1 MQLFSRHYLKNI
13 QGDVEEIVDK
23 NGNSVVKYA
32 YNEWG
37 KLLSV
42 TGSMAAAVGR
52 INPIRYRGYY
62 YDSETGYY
70 YLQSRYY
77 DPEIG
82 RFINADTF
90 ATTNIVG
97 LLSGNMFAYCEN
109 NPVIYADYSGKSMG
123 KPDIPQYG
131 LFTDGYVH
139 RKVLQY
145 IYR

>member
-62 YDSETGYY
+62 YDGETGYY

-77 DPEIG
+77 NPDIC
-82 RFINADTF
+82 RFINAD
-90 ATTNIVG
+90 
-97 LLSGNMFAYCEN
+97 
-109 NPVIYADYSGKSMG
+109 
-123 KPDIPQYG
+123 
-131 LFTDGYVH
+131 
-139 RKVLQY
+139 
-145 IYR
+145 

>member
-37 KLLSV
+37 KLLSI
-42 TGSMAAAVGR
+42 TGSMAAAGGR

-62 YDSETGYY
+62 YDGETGYY

-77 DPEIG
+77 NPDIC
-82 RFINADTF
+82 RFINADEPSLNALGF
-90 ATTNIVG
+90 CSVNNIN
-97 LLSGNMFAYCEN
+97 LFSYCN
-109 NPVIYADYSGKSMG
+109 NEPVNNID
-123 KPDIPQYG
+123 QN
-131 LFTDGYVH
+131 
-139 RKVLQY
+139 
-145 IYR
+145 